1 VETVGFIG
9 LGFISIFNELT
20 VELFK
25 TAVPISKLTVAV
37 ERLRSISS
45 YITIRLD

>member
-1 VETVGFIG
+1 METFGFIG
-9 LGFISIFNELT
+9 LGFIFIFNELT